1 MGLFDL
7 KNVWSPNCRLEH
19 QLLEITNTPHNS
31 LRVKYAQYFDISHA
45 EIRHREV
52 NRLVPILLKPQ
63 SFTYSCTAHCLSPKL
78 IAILQDSSQIFTGK
92 SCKLGFNSLK
102 SWSKNSWGQLLDKI
116 DWKNW
121 MDGDEKKTL
130 REDVLKSVAKQ
141 AQQASAPARYGV
153 RGRALC

>member
-7 KNVWSPNCRLEH
+7 NVWSSNCRLEH

-92 SCKLGFNSLK
+92 SCKLGFNSQK

-130 REDVLKSVAKQ
+130 KEDGLKSVAKQ

-153 RGRALC
+153 RGRALR